1 MGLTMRL
8 ILAIIKL
15 SSKLI
20 AILIIA
26 SIFYKSRVFVFNWI
40 GGELTINLQEQTQKA
55 LQMVGIPI
63 TVFCNRMSISTAA
76 YYRWQHN
83 DLKLST
89 KTEERIKK
97 YVNKLSEVF

>member
-1 MGLTMRL
+1 
-8 ILAIIKL
+8 
-15 SSKLI
+15 
-20 AILIIA
+20 
-26 SIFYKSRVFVFNWI
+26 
-40 GGELTINLQEQTQKA
+40 
-55 LQMVGIPI
+55 MVGIPI

-89 KTEERIKK
+89 KTEDKIRK